1 MRVNTR
7 WSQFCDK
14 EALADHL
21 AMKRTEAM
29 EEREAVRA
37 AVRSKIS
44 RETVTKEAYEASRQ
58 PWELEEVEEEAR
70 RRGEAGL
77 SREERVAK
85 LRQVTEKM
93 LSHQSDY
100 AQSARALA
108 IAAYKVGTRKILL
121 MLVEDIDDTDIS
133 LFRRLRRKQSTPA
146 RRRK

>member
-14 EALADHL
+14 EELADHL

-70 RRGEAGL
+70 RRVEAGL
-77 SREERVAK
+77 SSEERVAK

-108 IAAYKVGTRKILL
+108 IAAYKVATIEILL
-121 MLVEDIDDTDIS
+121 MLEDIDTDIS

>member
-70 RRGEAGL
+70 RRVEAGL
-77 SREERVAK
+77 SCEERVAR

>member
-70 RRGEAGL
+70 RRVEAGL
-77 SREERVAK
+77 SSEERVAK

-108 IAAYKVGTRKILL
+108 IAAYKVGTRK
-121 MLVEDIDDTDIS
+121 
-133 LFRRLRRKQSTPA
+133 
-146 RRRK
+146 

>member
-14 EALADHL
+14 EELADHL

-70 RRGEAGL
+70 RRVEAGL
-77 SREERVAK
+77 SSEERVAK

-121 MLVEDIDDTDIS
+121 MLEDIDTDIS

>member
-70 RRGEAGL
+70 RRVEAGL
-77 SREERVAK
+77 SSEERVAK

-108 IAAYKVGTRKILL
+108 IAAYKVGKMKIIL
-121 MLVEDIDDTDIS
+121 MFEDIIDINIS
-133 LFRRLRRKQSTPA
+133 FIRRLRRRQSTPA

>member
-70 RRGEAGL
+70 RRVEAGL

-108 IAAYKVGTRKILL
+108 IAAYKVGRMKIVL
-121 MLVEDIDDTDIS
+121 MLEDMDTDIS

>member
-70 RRGEAGL
+70 RRVEAGL
-77 SREERVAK
+77 SSEERVAK

-121 MLVEDIDDTDIS
+121 MLEDIDTDIS

>member
-70 RRGEAGL
+70 RRVEAGL
-77 SREERVAK
+77 SSEERVAK

-108 IAAYKVGTRKILL
+108 IAAYKVGRMKIIL
-121 MLVEDIDDTDIS
+121 MFEDIIDTDT
-133 LFRRLRRKQSTPA
+133 LFFRRLRRKLSTPA

>member
-44 RETVTKEAYEASRQ
+44 RETVTKEACEASRQ
-58 PWELEEVEEEAR
+58 PWALEEVEEEAR
-70 RRGEAGL
+70 RRVEAGL
-77 SREERVAK
+77 SSEERVAK

-121 MLVEDIDDTDIS
+121 MLEDIDTDIS

>member
-70 RRGEAGL
+70 RRVEASL
-77 SREERVAK
+77 SSKERVAK

-108 IAAYKVGTRKILL
+108 IAAYKVGRMK
-121 MLVEDIDDTDIS
+121 
-133 LFRRLRRKQSTPA
+133 
-146 RRRK
+146 

>member
-14 EALADHL
+14 EELADHL

-70 RRGEAGL
+70 RRVEAGL
-77 SREERVAK
+77 SSEERVAK

-108 IAAYKVGTRKILL
+108 IAAYKVGTMKILL
-121 MLVEDIDDTDIS
+121 MLEDIDTDIS

>member
-58 PWELEEVEEEAR
+58 PWELEEVEQEAR
-70 RRGEAGL
+70 RRVEAGL
-77 SREERVAK
+77 SSEERVAK

-108 IAAYKVGTRKILL
+108 IAAYKVGMIKIIL
-121 MLVEDIDDTDIS
+121 MFEDIIDTDT
-133 LFRRLRRKQSTPA
+133 LFFRRLRRKLSTPA

>member
-70 RRGEAGL
+70 RRVEAGL
-77 SREERVAK
+77 SSEERVAK

-108 IAAYKVGTRKILL
+108 IAAYKVGTMKIILL
-121 MLVEDIDDTDIS
+121 FEDIIDINIS
-133 LFRRLRRKQSTPA
+133 LLRRLRRKQSTPA

>member
-1 MRVNTR
+1 MNTR

-70 RRGEAGL
+70 RRVEAGL
-77 SREERVAK
+77 SSEERVAK

-121 MLVEDIDDTDIS
+121 MLEDIDTDIS

>member
-70 RRGEAGL
+70 RRVEAGL
-77 SREERVAK
+77 SSEERVAK

-108 IAAYKVGTRKILL
+108 IAAYKVGTMKII
-121 MLVEDIDDTDIS
+121 MMFDDIIDTDI
-133 LFRRLRRKQSTPA
+133 LFFRRLKRKQSTPA

>member
-70 RRGEAGL
+70 RRVEAGL
-77 SREERVAK
+77 SSEERVAK

-121 MLVEDIDDTDIS
+121 MLEDIDTDI
-133 LFRRLRRKQSTPA
+133 LFFRRLRRKQSTPA

>member
-1 MRVNTR
+1 MGDGEGSVGDDIHDGRDRAAWADDLEVRVNTR

-70 RRGEAGL
+70 RRVEAGL
-77 SREERVAK
+77 SSEERVAK

-108 IAAYKVGTRKILL
+108 IAAYKVGRMK
-121 MLVEDIDDTDIS
+121 
-133 LFRRLRRKQSTPA
+133 
-146 RRRK
+146 

>member
-70 RRGEAGL
+70 RRVEAGL
-77 SREERVAK
+77 SSEERVAK

-108 IAAYKVGTRKILL
+108 IAAYKVGTMKII
-121 MLVEDIDDTDIS
+121 MMFDDIIDTDI
-133 LFRRLRRKQSTPA
+133 LCGRRLRRRQSTPA

>member
-70 RRGEAGL
+70 RRVEAGL
-77 SREERVAK
+77 SSEERVAK

>member
-37 AVRSKIS
+37 AVRSKIC

-58 PWELEEVEEEAR
+58 PWELEEVEQEAR
-70 RRGEAGL
+70 RRVEAGL
-77 SREERVAK
+77 SSEERVAK

-108 IAAYKVGTRKILL
+108 IAAYKVGRMKILL
-121 MLVEDIDDTDIS
+121 MLEDIDTDIS

>member
-70 RRGEAGL
+70 RRVEAGL
-77 SREERVAK
+77 SSEERVAK

-108 IAAYKVGTRKILL
+108 IAAYKVGRMKILL
-121 MLVEDIDDTDIS
+121 MLEDIDTDIS